1 MSITPRD
8 LLHVISL
15 AALLVLAATAPP
27 APALGP
33 RLPDAPRALVDLNR
47 APLAELEALD
57 GVGPALA
64 RRIVAA
70 RPFATIGDVAR
81 VRGIGPKRLARLRE
95 QGLAVLDE

>member
-1 MSITPRD
+1 MSMTPRD

-15 AALLVLAATAPP
+15 AALLVLGATAPP
-27 APALGP
+27 APAVGA
-33 RLPDAPRALVDLNR
+33 RLPDAQPARVDVNR
-47 APLAELEALD
+47 APLAELVALD

-70 RPFATIGDVAR
+70 RPFASVDDVAR

-95 QGLAVLDE
+95 QGVAVLDE